1 MIKGYLFDY
10 GGTLDTQG
18 CHWGKVIWH
27 AYERFGVPVR
37 WEHFKDAYVHG
48 ERTLGSQ
55 SIIQPDDTF
64 RTTLATKLDLQLDYL
79 SNHQLF
85 TDDRVDLDNAKS
97 QLLEALYAQT
107 CNVVE
112 ESREMLALLKKRYP
126 LALVSNFYGNLET
139 VLEEMHLRDVF
150 DHVVESAVVSV
161 RKPDPQIFVIALE
174 RMGLAAADVM
184 VVGDSM
190 KNDIAPAQSLGCQ
203 TTWIRGEEWKD

>member
-27 AYERFGVPVR
+27 AYERLGVPVT
-37 WEHFKDAYVHG
+37 WEHFKEAYVYG

-64 RTTLATKLDLQLDYL
+64 RTTLATKLHLQMRYL
-79 SNHQLF
+79 STHQMF
-85 TDDRVDLDNAKS
+85 MDDKVDIEQSKN
-97 QLLEALYAQT
+97 QLLELLYART
-107 CNVVE
+107 CDVVT
-112 ESREMLALLKKRYP
+112 ESREMLTLLKKRYP

-139 VLEEMHLRDVF
+139 VLEEMHLRDLF
-150 DHVVESAVVSV
+150 DHVIESAVVGV
-161 RKPDPQIFVIALE
+161 RKPDPQIFTIALE

>member
-27 AYERFGVPVR
+27 AYERFGIPVK
-37 WEHFKDAYVHG
+37 WEQFKEAYVYG
-48 ERTLGSQ
+48 ERTLGCQ
-55 SIIQPDDTF
+55 SIIQPHDTF
-64 RTTLATKLDLQLDYL
+64 RTTLATKLDLQMDYL
-79 SNHQLF
+79 STHQLF
-85 TDDRVDLDNAKS
+85 TDAHVDIAKWKS
-97 QLLEALYAQT
+97 QLLETLYAQT
-107 CNVVE
+107 CDVVA
-112 ESREMLALLKKRYP
+112 ESREMLAVLKKRYP

-139 VLEEMHLRDVF
+139 VLEEMHLDDVF
-150 DHVVESAVVSV
+150 DHVVESAVVGV

-174 RMGLAAADVM
+174 RLGLSAADVM